1 MAEKIDINKEY
12 DIICIGGGIMSA
24 TLSLML
30 KILDKNLKII
40 IFERLDEVAL
50 ESTAARNNA
59 GTGHSALCELNYTPQ
74 KEDGSIDVSKA
85 LKVFEQFEQSKQ
97 FWSYLIKQDLLK
109 NPSEFINS
117 IPHHSWVRGDN
128 NVEFLN
134 QRYKELQS
142 YFIFEEMKYTED
154 HNTMKKWFPL
164 IMQERKA
171 EEKMAATRMES
182 GTGVNF
188 GSLTKKMIE
197 ILENEFQVTV
207 KRNFE
212 VLDVDPG
219 KEQEWLVE
227 IMDRNEDRKLYY
239 DSEKVFIGA
248 GGAAIPLL
256 QKVEIKEKEG
266 YGGFPISGQ
275 WLMCKNPEVIKQQHA
290 KVYSK
295 ADIGSPPMSVPHL
308 DTRYINGKQ
317 ELLFGPFA
325 GFNTKFLKEGSYTDF
340 PKNINLTNLP
350 AMWRVFW
357 HNLPLTKYLLE
368 QVTMTHSDRME
379 ELRVFLKDAKPEDW
393 ELEVAGQRVQII
405 KKDENKGGV
414 LEFGTDVVHS
424 EDGSI
429 TALLGASPGAS
440 VAASIMLEV
449 IEVAFPDK
457 MKSNN
462 WKDKI
467 SEMIPFWNK
476 SMFDEK
482 QNFRKLQEDNAKMLG
497 LDAAF

>member
-1 MAEKIDINKEY
+1 MR
-12 DIICIGGGIMSA
+12 IG
-24 TLSLML
+24 
-30 KILDKNLKII
+30 
-40 IFERLDEVAL
+40 
-50 ESTAARNNA
+50 
-59 GTGHSALCELNYTPQ
+59 
-74 KEDGSIDVSKA
+74 
-85 LKVFEQFEQSKQ
+85 
-97 FWSYLIKQDLLK
+97 
-109 NPSEFINS
+109 
-117 IPHHSWVRGDN
+117 
-128 NVEFLN
+128 
-134 QRYKELQS
+134 
-142 YFIFEEMKYTED
+142 
-154 HNTMKKWFPL
+154 
-164 IMQERKA
+164 
-171 EEKMAATRMES
+171 
-182 GTGVNF
+182 
-188 GSLTKKMIE
+188 
-197 ILENEFQVTV
+197 
-207 KRNFE
+207 
-212 VLDVDPG
+212 
-219 KEQEWLVE
+219 
-227 IMDRNEDRKLYY
+227 
-239 DSEKVFIGA
+239 EKVLIGA

-424 EDGSI
+424 KDGSI

-476 SMFDEK
+476 NIFDEK